1 MVLLNRLRAG
11 TTCTPQDYRKNTL
24 TERPRLTP
32 AIADVRR
39 AVRECFEAAGLQ
51 PGDKVLVAVSG
62 GADSL
67 ALAAAAVF
75 EGPRFGGNSST
86 NESGI
91 QVAAVI
97 VDHAMQPNSDEIAA
111 TTAKKLEQLGL
122 DPVIVRKVS
131 VGNDGG
137 PEAAARTARYQAIDE
152 VAEELAANAVLL
164 GHTLNDQ
171 AETVLLGLARGSGAK
186 SLNGMAQVAGTYLR
200 PLLSIKRETT
210 VAFCADSALTPW
222 QDPMNQ
228 DQAYTRVRVRKNLLP
243 ALEAELGPGIA
254 EALVRTA
261 DTLREDDDL
270 LAELALSAYKEV
282 AAELGQEVQ
291 LGVAGF
297 SILPLAIR
305 HRVVALAALVLQAPM
320 LSRVHILSIDELVDN
335 WHGQK
340 SLSLPGI
347 RVERKGEIIALT
359 SQKS

>member
-1 MVLLNRLRAG
+1 
-11 TTCTPQDYRKNTL
+11 L

-67 ALAAAAVF
+67 ALAAAASF
-75 EGPRFGGNSST
+75 EGPRF
-86 NESGI
+86 ESGNGL

-97 VDHAMQPNSDEIAA
+97 VDHAMQTNSDVIALE
-111 TTAKKLEQLGL
+111 TAEKLKQLGL
-122 DPVIVRKVS
+122 DPVVIRKVS
-131 VGNDGG
+131 VGSDGG
-137 PEAAARTARYQAIDE
+137 PEAAARTARYAAIDT
-152 VAEELAANAVLL
+152 VAEELSANAVLL

-186 SLNGMAQVAGTYLR
+186 SLNGMAQIAGTYLR
-200 PLLSIKRETT
+200 PLLSISRETT
-210 VAFCADSALTPW
+210 EAFCADSALVPW

-228 DQAYTRVRVRKNLLP
+228 DLAYTRVRVRKNLLP
-243 ALEAELGPGIA
+243 ALEAELGPGIT

-270 LAELALSAYKEV
+270 LAELALDAYKKVVTEQD
-282 AAELGQEVQ
+282 QEIQ
-291 LGVAGF
+291 ISVAGF

-305 HRVVALAALVLQAPM
+305 HRVVALAGLVLQAPM

-347 RVERKGEIIALT
+347 RVERKGEIITLLT
-359 SQKS
+359 QKS

>member
-1 MVLLNRLRAG
+1 
-11 TTCTPQDYRKNTL
+11 
-24 TERPRLTP
+24 
-32 AIADVRR
+32 
-39 AVRECFEAAGLQ
+39 
-51 PGDKVLVAVSG
+51 
-62 GADSL
+62 
-67 ALAAAAVF
+67 
-75 EGPRFGGNSST
+75 
-86 NESGI
+86 
-91 QVAAVI
+91 
-97 VDHAMQPNSDEIAA
+97 MQPNTDVIAA
-111 TTAKKLEQLGL
+111 ETAEKLHQLGL
-122 DPVIVRKVS
+122 DPFVIRKVS
-131 VGNDGG
+131 VGTEGG
-137 PEAAARTARYQAIDE
+137 PEAAARTARYGAIDA
-152 VAEELAANAVLL
+152 VAEELSANAVLL

-210 VAFCADSALTPW
+210 VAFCTDSGLVPW

-228 DQAYTRVRVRKNLLP
+228 DESYTRVRVRKNLLP
-243 ALEAELGPGIA
+243 ALETELGPGVI

-270 LAELALSAYKEV
+270 LAELALDAYKKVVTELEAEV
-282 AAELGQEVQ
+282 HIAVE
-291 LGVAGF
+291 GF

-359 SQKS
+359 TQKS

>member
-1 MVLLNRLRAG
+1 
-11 TTCTPQDYRKNTL
+11 L

-75 EGPRFGGNSST
+75 EGPRLG
-86 NESGI
+86 SGI
-91 QVAAVI
+91 QVGAVI
-97 VDHAMQPNSDEIAA
+97 VDHSMQPNSDVIAA
-111 TTAKKLEQLGL
+111 ETAEKLKQLGL
-122 DPVIVRKVS
+122 DPVVIRKVS
-131 VGNDGG
+131 VGSEGG
-137 PEAAARTARYQAIDE
+137 PEAAARTARYEAIDS

-186 SLNGMAQVAGTYLR
+186 SLNGMAQIAGTYLR

-210 VAFCADSALTPW
+210 VAFCTDSGLVPW

-228 DQAYTRVRVRKNLLP
+228 DEAYTRVRVRKNLLP
-243 ALEAELGPGIA
+243 ALESELGPGII

-270 LAELALSAYKEV
+270 LAELALSAYKKVVIEQE
-282 AAELGQEVQ
+282 AEIHIAVE
-291 LGVAGF
+291 GF

-359 SQKS
+359 TQKS

>member
-1 MVLLNRLRAG
+1 M
-11 TTCTPQDYRKNTL
+11 
-24 TERPRLTP
+24 
-32 AIADVRR
+32 
-39 AVRECFEAAGLQ
+39 RECFEAAGLQ

-75 EGPRFGGNSST
+75 EGPRFGNNPSA
-86 NESGI
+86 NDAGI
-91 QVAAVI
+91 EVGAVI
-97 VDHAMQPNSDEIAA
+97 VDHAMQPNSDVIAA
-111 TTAKKLEQLGL
+111 ETAEKLKQLGL
-122 DPVIVRKVS
+122 DPVVIRKVS
-131 VGNDGG
+131 VGNEGG
-137 PEAAARTARYQAIDE
+137 PEAAARSARYEAIDA
-152 VAEELAANAVLL
+152 VAEELSANAVLL

-210 VAFCADSALTPW
+210 EAFCTDSGLVPW

-228 DQAYTRVRVRKNLLP
+228 DEAYTRVRVRKNLLP
-243 ALEAELGPGIA
+243 ALEAELGPGII

-270 LAELALSAYKEV
+270 LAELALSAYKKVVTEQE
-282 AAELGQEVQ
+282 AEIHI
-291 LGVAGF
+291 GVAGF

-305 HRVVALAALVLQAPM
+305 HRVIALAALVLQAPM

-347 RVERKGEIIALT
+347 RVERKGEIIALLT
-359 SQKS
+359 QKS